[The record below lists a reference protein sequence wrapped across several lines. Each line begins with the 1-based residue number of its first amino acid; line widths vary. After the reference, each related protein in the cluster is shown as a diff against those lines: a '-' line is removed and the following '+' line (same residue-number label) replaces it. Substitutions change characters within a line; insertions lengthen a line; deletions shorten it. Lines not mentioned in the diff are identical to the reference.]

1 MLKDMKPFKTDAIPR
16 VLLIGNGI
24 NRAFNSS
31 DWDKLIQDMAQND
44 RKEETLDSG
53 DFILPFDPNLTPF

>member
-44 RKEETLDSG
+44 RKEETLGSG
-53 DFILPFDPNLTPF
+53 DFILPFDPNLTPI